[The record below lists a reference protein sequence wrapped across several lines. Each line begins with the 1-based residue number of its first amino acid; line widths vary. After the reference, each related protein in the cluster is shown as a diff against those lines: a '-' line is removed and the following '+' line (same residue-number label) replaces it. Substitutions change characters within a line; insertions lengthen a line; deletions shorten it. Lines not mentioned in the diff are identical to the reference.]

1 MVKKLIKL
9 FCCVALFATSIIG
22 LSSYSNNNQTS
33 DDNVNNQYTKESI
46 EDMSL
51 WNSILTKINVN
62 EESTDTS
69 VLEVNLT
76 SVPDSSSKIKLSSVM
91 LNSNSDEEYLDI
103 EAEIENVK
111 DLLTE
116 EELLTLETAYE
127 TREKWLNEDYLFEDE
142 STGVLFISGVDEDF
156 TTQENWIDFSI
167 RQVKIWRW
175 YLPIGYDFKINNIGL
190 GYSLLTVAFGV
201 RITKIVSDFKHLIKA
216 SVNPKYL
223 NSTNQ
228 SVRELAQEIQSSRA
242 LVGDVLASLYGV
254 RVILTTVAD
263 AICECK
269 IPMWMFDYMGS
280 AYQALLGLLK
290 FSWFNF
296 AFMILQTMLPTI
308 PDATKMINGLI
319 NSKTPTLHYTLCV
332 YTGYSLS

>member
-1 MVKKLIKL
+1 MVKEIIKL
-9 FCCVALFATSIIG
+9 FCGMALFAASIIG
-22 LSSYSNNNQTS
+22 LSSCGSNQNTS
-33 DDNVNNQYTKESI
+33 FDINNQYTINNI

-51 WNSILTKINVN
+51 WNSILTKINAN
-62 EESTDTS
+62 EASADTPI
-69 VLEVNLT
+69 LEVNLT
-76 SVPDSSSKIKLSSVM
+76 SVPELSSKRKTNSAM
-91 LNSNSDEEYLDI
+91 LNTDSYEEYSTI
-103 EAEIENVK
+103 ETEIENVK

-116 EELLTLETAYE
+116 EELLTLQNAYE
-127 TREKWLNEDYLFEDE
+127 TREKWLNEDYIFEDE

-167 RQVKIWRW
+167 RQVKIWKW
-175 YLPIGYDFKINNIGL
+175 YLPIGYDFKINNVGL

-216 SVNPKYL
+216 SINPKYL

-228 SVRELAQEIQSSRA
+228 SVRELAQEIQSSRE
-242 LVGDVLASLYGV
+242 LVGDVIASLYGA
-254 RVILTTVAD
+254 RVVLTTIAD

-269 IPMWMFDYMGS
+269 IPMWMFDYMGT

-308 PDATKMINGLI
+308 SDATKMINGLI

-332 YTGYSLS
+332 YKGYSLS

>member
-1 MVKKLIKL
+1 
-9 FCCVALFATSIIG
+9 
-22 LSSYSNNNQTS
+22 
-33 DDNVNNQYTKESI
+33 
-46 EDMSL
+46 
-51 WNSILTKINVN
+51 
-62 EESTDTS
+62 
-69 VLEVNLT
+69 
-76 SVPDSSSKIKLSSVM
+76 M

-223 NSTNQ
+223 NSTTQ